1 LNNRYLK
8 AVIAFVLSRS
18 EQASLH
24 SKIADTENRTGALEV
39 RLQMSDEKVKQLEEE
54 LEKAGV
60 KIRVLEEER
69 DLLTLVHERNRA
81 RVIAEATPG
90 D

>member
-1 LNNRYLK
+1 LK
-8 AVIAFVLSRS
+8 AVIAFVSSRS
-18 EQASLH
+18 EKASLH
-24 SKIADTENRTGALEV
+24 SKIVDTENKTGVLEV

-81 RVIAEATPG
+81 RVIAEALPG
-90 D
+90 DS